1 MGIYVSKYGL
11 ELEIIK
17 KKSAGPGRNTV
28 GTGLKWAPTGRKWV
42 GTGLKTVVFA
52 IFLIS
57 GLSLFAQSKKDIHII
72 YIGDSITQGV
82 QLSDPNTQSPPAAAS
97 DHIQSLHG
105 TGRMDFSNQ
114 GHSGYTTVDFL
125 PGGETFKQ
133 LELATSGLAGKPGL
147 LIFSVMLGTNDSAI
161 KGPNGSPVSPDAYYS
176 NLKTIIDQLLKDY
189 PRCKVIIHHPIWYS
203 PNTYNGAQYLQEGL
217 DRLQSYFPEITKL
230 VNSYSETSKGQVFTG
245 DTKAFDYFKKTHLTT
260 LIPENGH
267 QGTFYLHPNQAG
279 AKYLGIFWARAIYR
293 DAIAK

>member
-1 MGIYVSKYGL
+1 MGVYVSEYGF
-11 ELEIIK
+11 ELEIIGK
-17 KKSAGPGRNTV
+17 VSINGKNRV
-28 GTGLKWAPTGRKWV
+28 RTGRKWANIDRKWF
-42 GTGLKTVVFA
+42 GNGQKWFVFA
-52 IFLIS
+52 TFMIS

-82 QLSDPNTQSPPAAAS
+82 QLNDPGTQSPPATAS

-125 PGGETFKQ
+125 PGGEPFKQ
-133 LELATSGLAGKPGL
+133 LELAASGLAGKPGL
-147 LIFSVMLGTNDSAI
+147 LIFSIMLGTNDSAI

-176 NLKTIIDQLLKDY
+176 NLKTIIDRLLRDY
-189 PRCKVIIHHPIWYS
+189 PKCKVIIHHPIWYS

-230 VNSYSETSKGQVFTG
+230 VNNYAASNKGQVFTG
-245 DTKAFDYFKKTHLTT
+245 DTQAFDYFKRTHLTN

-267 QGTFYLHPNQAG
+267 QGTFYLHPNAIG
-279 AKYLGIFWARAIYR
+279 AKELGIFWAKAIYQQI
-293 DAIAK
+293 IAQ